1 MDKEFVF
8 FLADLQ
14 NIAEAFWNVLQLEFI
29 ISMHEMLNC
38 IPQTTLKRVLQ
49 TVFANCM
56 QCNSFS
62 LKQEILPR
70 YNLVRSYCTRS
81 VTPLLLSMRDYLS
94 GFTCTVKLRH
104 FFLDKALVEFCVL
117 SRRIWY
123 QTEPFGT
130 LGATIT
136 LSLTGKHPSQQ
147 IWEDSN
153 SSQARMIQ
161 LLLSSPPMNL

>member
-1 MDKEFVF
+1 MSGQGVCF

-14 NIAEAFWNVLQLEFI
+14 NIAEAFLNVLQLEFI
-29 ISMHEMLNC
+29 ISTPN
-38 IPQTTLKRVLQ
+38 R
-49 TVFANCM
+49 A
-56 QCNSFS
+56 
-62 LKQEILPR
+62 
-70 YNLVRSYCTRS
+70 TR
-81 VTPLLLSMRDYLS
+81 
-94 GFTCTVKLRH
+94 
-104 FFLDKALVEFCVL
+104 
-117 SRRIWY
+117 
-123 QTEPFGT
+123 GT